1 MKIDEMT
8 NLFLKMLSDAKIEDG
23 RNKYFILTKKILNYS
38 KEYILIHGNEDVEL
52 EEFEKLEMYINKLIE
67 GIPVQYLTNE
77 QEFYGNKFYVDDNV
91 LIPQPDTEILVEEAI
106 SIIKNG
112 DKVLDL
118 CTGSGAIGISLKKK
132 FADKINVIGT
142 DISKEALRV
151 AKMNAD
157 ANRVSVEFVESNMFD
172 KIVENDF
179 DLIVSNPPYIETNVI
194 KTLSKEVQNEPHIAL
209 DGGSDGLDFYRII
222 VKEGKDYL
230 KSGGYLIIEIGFNQ
244 RDEVINLL
252 KENNYLDIYSKK
264 DYSGNDRIVVGRRG

>member
-8 NLFLKMLSDAKIEDG
+8 NLFLKMLSDAKIEDS

-52 EEFEKLEMYINKLIE
+52 EEFKKLEMYINKLIE

-157 ANRVSVEFVESNMFD
+157 ANEVFVEFVESNMFD

-230 KSGGYLIIEIGFNQ
+230 KSGGYLIVEIGFNQ

>member
-8 NLFLKMLSDAKIEDG
+8 NLFLKMLSDAKIEDS

-52 EEFEKLEMYINKLIE
+52 EEFKKLEMYINKLIE

-132 FADKINVIGT
+132 FADRIDVIGT

-222 VKEGKDYL
+222 AKEGKDYL

-252 KENNYLDIYSKK
+252 KENDYLDIYSKK
-264 DYSGNDRIVVGRRG
+264 DYSRNDRIVVGRRG

>member
-8 NLFLKMLSDAKIEDG
+8 NLFLKMLNDAKIEEA
-23 RNKYFILTKKILNYS
+23 RNKYFILTKKVLNYS

-52 EEFEKLEMYINKLIE
+52 EEFKKLEMYINKLIE

-132 FADKINVIGT
+132 FADRIDVIGT

-151 AKMNAD
+151 ARMNAD

-222 VKEGKDYL
+222 AKEGKDYL

-252 KENNYLDIYSKK
+252 KENDYLDIYSKK

>member
-8 NLFLKMLSDAKIEDG
+8 NLFLKMLNDAKIEEA
-23 RNKYFILTKKILNYS
+23 RNKYFILTKKVLNYS

-52 EEFEKLEMYINKLIE
+52 EEFKKLEMYINKLIE

-77 QEFYGNKFYVDDNV
+77 QEFYGNKFYVDENV

-132 FADKINVIGT
+132 FADRIDVIGT

-252 KENNYLDIYSKK
+252 KENDYLDIYSKK

>member
-8 NLFLKMLSDAKIEDG
+8 NLFLKMLNDAKIEEA
-23 RNKYFILTKKILNYS
+23 RNKYFILTKKVLNYS
-38 KEYILIHGNEDVEL
+38 KEYILIHGDEDIDQEM
-52 EEFEKLEMYINKLIE
+52 FEKIKLCINKLIE

-151 AKMNAD
+151 AKMNAN

-194 KTLSKEVQNEPHIAL
+194 KTLSKEVQNEPLIAL
-209 DGGSDGLDFYRII
+209 DGGMDGLDFYRII

-252 KENNYLDIYSKK
+252 KENDYLDIYSKK

>member
-8 NLFLKMLSDAKIEDG
+8 NLFLKMLNDAKIEEA
-23 RNKYFILTKKILNYS
+23 RNKFFILTKKVLNYS
-38 KEYILIHGNEDVEL
+38 KEYILIHGDEDIDQEM
-52 EEFEKLEMYINKLIE
+52 FEKIKLCINKLIE

-77 QEFYGNKFYVDDNV
+77 QEFYGINFYVDENV

-118 CTGSGAIGISLKKK
+118 CTGSGAIGVSLKKK

-151 AKMNAD
+151 ARMNAD

-222 VKEGKDYL
+222 VKEGKNYL

-252 KENNYLDIYSKK
+252 KENDYLDIYSKK

>member
-8 NLFLKMLSDAKIEDG
+8 NLFLKMLNDAKIEEA
-23 RNKYFILTKKILNYS
+23 RNKYFILTKKVLNYS

-52 EEFEKLEMYINKLIE
+52 EEFKKLEMYINKLIE

-77 QEFYGNKFYVDDNV
+77 QEFYGINFYVDENV

-118 CTGSGAIGISLKKK
+118 CTGSGAIGVSLKKK

-222 VKEGKDYL
+222 AKEGKDYL

-252 KENNYLDIYSKK
+252 KENDYLDIYSKK
-264 DYSGNDRIVVGRRG
+264 DYSRNDRIVVGRRG

>member
-8 NLFLKMLSDAKIEDG
+8 NLFLKMLSDAKIEDS

-52 EEFEKLEMYINKLIE
+52 EEFKKLEMYINKLIE

-77 QEFYGNKFYVDDNV
+77 QEFYGNKFYVDENV

-132 FADKINVIGT
+132 FADRIDVIGT

-157 ANRVSVEFVESNMFD
+157 ANGASVHFVESNMFD

-222 VKEGKDYL
+222 AKEGKDYL
-230 KSGGYLIIEIGFNQ
+230 V
-244 RDEVINLL
+244 RD
-252 KENNYLDIYSKK
+252 SKK
-264 DYSGNDRIVVGRRG
+264 TSEINYPNY

>member
-8 NLFLKMLSDAKIEDG
+8 NLFLKMLSDAKIEDS

-38 KEYILIHGNEDVEL
+38 KEYILVHGNEDVEL

>member
-38 KEYILIHGNEDVEL
+38 KEYILVHGNEDVEL
-52 EEFEKLEMYINKLIE
+52 EEFKKLEMYINKLIE

>member
-8 NLFLKMLSDAKIEDG
+8 NLFLKMLSDAKIEDS

-52 EEFEKLEMYINKLIE
+52 EEFKKLEMYINKLIE

-77 QEFYGNKFYVDDNV
+77 QEFYGNKFYVDENV

-132 FADKINVIGT
+132 FADRIDVIGT

-151 AKMNAD
+151 AKMNAN
-157 ANRVSVEFVESNMFD
+157 ANRISVEFVESNMFD

-222 VKEGKDYL
+222 AKEGKDYL

-252 KENNYLDIYSKK
+252 KENDYLDIYSKK

>member
-8 NLFLKMLSDAKIEDG
+8 NLFLKMLNDAKIEEA
-23 RNKYFILTKKILNYS
+23 RNKYFILTKKVLNYS

-52 EEFEKLEMYINKLIE
+52 EEFKKLEMYINKLIE

-77 QEFYGNKFYVDDNV
+77 QEFYGNKFYVDENV

-132 FADKINVIGT
+132 FADRIDVIGT

-151 AKMNAD
+151 AKMNAN

-222 VKEGKDYL
+222 VKEGKNYL

-252 KENNYLDIYSKK
+252 KENDYLDIYSKK
-264 DYSGNDRIVVGRRG
+264 DYSRNDRIVVGRRG

>member
-8 NLFLKMLSDAKIEDG
+8 NLFLKMLSDAKIEEA
-23 RNKYFILTKKILNYS
+23 RNKYFILTKKVLNYS

-52 EEFEKLEMYINKLIE
+52 EEFKKLEMYINKLIE

-132 FADKINVIGT
+132 FADRIDVIGT

-151 AKMNAD
+151 ARMNAD

-252 KENNYLDIYSKK
+252 KENDYLDIYSKK

>member
-8 NLFLKMLSDAKIEDG
+8 NLFLKMLNDAKIEEA
-23 RNKYFILTKKILNYS
+23 RNKYFILTKKVLNYS

-52 EEFEKLEMYINKLIE
+52 EEFKKLEMYINKLIE

-77 QEFYGNKFYVDDNV
+77 QEFYGNKFYVDENV

-132 FADKINVIGT
+132 FADRIDVIGT

-222 VKEGKDYL
+222 AKEGKDYL

-252 KENNYLDIYSKK
+252 KENDYLDIYSKK

>member
-38 KEYILIHGNEDVEL
+38 KEYILVHGNEDVEL
-52 EEFEKLEMYINKLIE
+52 EEFKKLEMYINKLIE

-157 ANRVSVEFVESNMFD
+157 ANEVFVEFVESNMFD

>member
-52 EEFEKLEMYINKLIE
+52 EEFKKLEMYINKLIE

-157 ANRVSVEFVESNMFD
+157 ANEVFVEFVESNMFD

>member
-8 NLFLKMLSDAKIEDG
+8 NLFLKMLSDAKIEDS

-52 EEFEKLEMYINKLIE
+52 EEFKKLEMYINKLIE

-132 FADKINVIGT
+132 FADRIDVIGT

-151 AKMNAD
+151 ARMNAD

-222 VKEGKDYL
+222 AKEGKDYL

-252 KENNYLDIYSKK
+252 KENDYLDIYSKK

>member
-8 NLFLKMLSDAKIEDG
+8 NLFLKMLSDAKIEEA

-52 EEFEKLEMYINKLIE
+52 EEFKKLEMYINKLIE

-77 QEFYGNKFYVDDNV
+77 QEFYGNKFYVDENV

-118 CTGSGAIGISLKKK
+118 CTGSGAIGVSLKKK

-151 AKMNAD
+151 ARMNAD

-252 KENNYLDIYSKK
+252 KENDYLDIYSKK

>member
-8 NLFLKMLSDAKIEDG
+8 NLFLKMLNDAKIEEA
-23 RNKYFILTKKILNYS
+23 RNKYFILTKKVLNYS

-52 EEFEKLEMYINKLIE
+52 EEFKKLEMYINKLIE

-77 QEFYGNKFYVDDNV
+77 QEFYGINFYVDENV

-132 FADKINVIGT
+132 FADRIDVIGT

-222 VKEGKDYL
+222 AKEGKDYL

-252 KENNYLDIYSKK
+252 KENDYLDIYSKK

>member
-8 NLFLKMLSDAKIEDG
+8 NLFLKILNDAKIEEA
-23 RNKYFILTKKILNYS
+23 RNKYFILIKKVLNYS
-38 KEYILIHGNEDVEL
+38 KEYILIHGDEDIDQEM
-52 EEFEKLEMYINKLIE
+52 FEKIKLCINKLIE

-118 CTGSGAIGISLKKK
+118 CTGSGAIGVSLKKK
-132 FADKINVIGT
+132 FADRIDVIGT

-252 KENNYLDIYSKK
+252 KENDYLDIYSKK